1 MLTIKDIKTAERNGI
16 TEGALRSRISNGWS
30 KEDALTFP
38 MRKKLDKYYDIAK
51 KNGISKQL
59 VRVRHYQYGW
69 SLERAATEPK
79 QVVDRYL
86 KDYKKAVNN
95 GLDLSYQSFLK
106 RIEKGWTVE
115 EAITTP
121 KRQNPKN
128 KKLNE
133 YQKYRDI
140 ALANGISF
148 QTYSAR
154 VRNYGWNYER
164 AATEPINKKYQRK
177 KKRAM
182 EVEVKSPHSSW
193 F

>member
-38 MRKKLDKYYDIAK
+38 MKKKLDKYYDLAK
-51 KNGISKQL
+51 SNGISKQL
-59 VRVRHYQYGW
+59 VRIRHYQYGW
-69 SLERAATEPK
+69 PLERAVTQPK
-79 QVVDRYL
+79 QVINPYL
-86 KDYKKAVNN
+86 EDYKKAVNN
-95 GLDLSYQSFLK
+95 GLDLSYQAFVN
-106 RIEKGWTVE
+106 RIENGWTVE
-115 EAITTP
+115 EASTTP

-140 ALANGISF
+140 ALANGISL

-154 VRNYGWNYER
+154 IRNYGWDYER
-164 AATEPINKKYQRK
+164 AATEPINKQFRRK
-177 KKRAM
+177 NK
-182 EVEVKSPHSSW
+182 
-193 F
+193 